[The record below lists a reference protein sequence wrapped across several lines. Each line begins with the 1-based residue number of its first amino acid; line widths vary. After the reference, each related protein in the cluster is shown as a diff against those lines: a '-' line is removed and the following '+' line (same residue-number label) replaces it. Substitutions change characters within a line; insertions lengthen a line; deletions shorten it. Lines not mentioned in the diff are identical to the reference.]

1 MCPRRHQCRRRRE
14 WCRLRLNL
22 RLLGFP
28 PGPLSQTSI
37 GIPTTTRPP
46 DRHHAGLGSFHA
58 CLDIAPG
65 FFRCPEPDRTDH
77 ENHPR
82 PKPRTV
88 VLSRPEMTEGFG
100 DRLELRSRPLAGVG
114 RAGRSRRD
122 PGPRGASP
130 DRRFDGRRSRLL
142 TLDSHF
148 NTRSNIVTV
157 AGLNSKTSSQS
168 DDGVGSASTSVP
180 VGGPRRPGGLKSIT
194 GTGRRDLPGGGG
206 DGINCSGRPRR
217 FGGGRG
223 GRTSFAGIGGDGHG
237 GGLG

>member
-14 WCRLRLNL
+14 RCRLRLNL
-22 RLLGFP
+22 RLPGSP

-65 FFRCPEPDRTDH
+65 FFRCPEPDQTDH

-82 PKPRTV
+82 PKPRAV

-114 RAGRSRRD
+114 RAGRSRRRRGQRVRRD

-130 DRRFDGRRSRLL
+130 DRRSDGRRSRLF
-142 TLDSHF
+142 TLDSRF
-148 NTRSNIVTV
+148 NARSNIATV
-157 AGLNSKTSSQS
+157 AGLNSKTSSPS
-168 DDGVGSASTSVP
+168 DDGVGSATITVS
-180 VGGPRRPGGLKSIT
+180 VGGPRRPGELKSIT
-194 GTGRRDLPGGGG
+194 ESGGRDLP
-206 DGINCSGRPRR
+206 
-217 FGGGRG
+217 
-223 GRTSFAGIGGDGHG
+223 
-237 GGLG
+237 